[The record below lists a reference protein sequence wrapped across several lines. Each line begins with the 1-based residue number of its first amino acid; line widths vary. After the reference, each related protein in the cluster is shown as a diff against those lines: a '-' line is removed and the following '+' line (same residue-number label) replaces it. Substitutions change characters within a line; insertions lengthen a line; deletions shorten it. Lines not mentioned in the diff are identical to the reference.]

1 VPSVPAWLIS
11 LRLRCAIRR
20 APHLLSATTHA
31 ILAAM
36 HRSDTPTRWSLA
48 SLLLILILI
57 LPVLNVHAA
66 GAPTDA
72 ETPISP
78 TPISPSSLPGI
89 GYYYTVQPTDTLWDI
104 AVAHGISVET
114 LFAANSQIDPKRL
127 LAGQTIFVPA
137 QPAVV
142 PRKPTPAPPVARAP
156 ISTPLPET
164 AAAPAQEAGQTPAPA
179 DAPPPEPAPVDT
191 VTATPE
197 PAPTVEEVAPG
208 PSGWQAEMLE
218 LINGKRIAQGL
229 AALTWSPELARAAQ
243 AHAEDCAQLNRGS
256 HVGSDGANLAARLA
270 RIGYEARTSSE
281 NWANA
286 LSVQR
291 TFGMWW
297 NEPKGRDPHR
307 RNILNSRFT
316 EIGIGV
322 ARGSWGYYFISD
334 FGG

>member
-1 VPSVPAWLIS
+1 
-11 LRLRCAIRR
+11 
-20 APHLLSATTHA
+20 
-31 ILAAM
+31 M

-78 TPISPSSLPGI
+78 TTVSPSSLPGI
-89 GYYYTVQPTDTLWDI
+89 GYDYTVQPTDTLWDI

-114 LFAANSQIDPKRL
+114 LVAANTQVNPKRL
-127 LAGQTIFVPA
+127 MAGQTLFVPA

-142 PRKPTPAPPVARAP
+142 SRKPTPALPVAPAP
-156 ISTPLPET
+156 TTTPLPEAT
-164 AAAPAQEAGQTPAPA
+164 AAPAQDMGQTPAPA
-179 DAPPPEPAPVDT
+179 GAPPPEPAPAD
-191 VTATPE
+191 APQPE
-197 PAPTVEEVAPG
+197 PAPVDTADAGPAPELTPTVEEVAPQ
-208 PSGWQAEMLE
+208 PSGWQAEILE

-229 AALTWSPELARAAQ
+229 AALTWSPELAGAAQ
-243 AHAEDCAQLNRGS
+243 AHADDCAQRNQGS
-256 HVGSDGANLAARLA
+256 HAGSDGAKLAARLA
-270 RIGYEARTSSE
+270 RVGYAARTSSE

-286 LSVQR
+286 QSVQHA
-291 TFGMWW
+291 FGMWW

-307 RNILNSRFT
+307 RNILNPRFT
-316 EIGIGV
+316 ELGIGV
-322 ARGSWGYYFISD
+322 ARGSWGYYFVAD

>member
-1 VPSVPAWLIS
+1 M
-11 LRLRCAIRR
+11 
-20 APHLLSATTHA
+20 THV

-72 ETPISP
+72 QTPISP
-78 TPISPSSLPGI
+78 TTIAPSSLPDV

-104 AVAHGISVET
+104 AAAHGISVET
-114 LFAANSQIDPKRL
+114 LLAANSQIDPKHL
-127 LAGQTIFVPA
+127 LAGQMIFVPA

-142 PRKPTPAPPVARAP
+142 PRKPTPAPPVAP
-156 ISTPLPET
+156 TPTSTPPPET
-164 AAAPAQEAGQTPAPA
+164 TAAPAQDVGQTPAPA

-191 VTATPE
+191 ANATPAPEPTPTPE
-197 PAPTVEEVAPG
+197 PAPPVEQVAVPE
-208 PSGWQAEMLE
+208 PSGWQAELLG
-218 LINGKRIAQGL
+218 LINAKRAAQGL
-229 AALTWSPELARAAQ
+229 GTLTWSPELARAAQ
-243 AHAEDCAQLNRGS
+243 AHAEDCAQRNRGS
-256 HVGSDGANLAARLA
+256 HVGSDGAKLAARLA
-270 RIGYEARTSSE
+270 RIGYAARSISE

-286 LSVQR
+286 KSAQH

-307 RNILNSRFT
+307 RNILNPRFT

-322 ARGSWGYYFISD
+322 ARGSWGYYVIAD
-334 FGG
+334 FGGR

>member
-1 VPSVPAWLIS
+1 
-11 LRLRCAIRR
+11 
-20 APHLLSATTHA
+20 
-31 ILAAM
+31 M

-104 AVAHGISVET
+104 AVAHGISVEA
-114 LFAANSQIDPKRL
+114 LVAANTQVDPKRL
-127 LAGQTIFVPA
+127 QAGQTIFVPA

-142 PRKPTPAPPVARAP
+142 PRKPTSTPAPPVAPTAT
-156 ISTPLPET
+156 STPLPET
-164 AAAPAQEAGQTPAPA
+164 TAPAQEAGQTPAPA
-179 DAPPPEPAPVDT
+179 DAPPPEPAPVD
-191 VTATPE
+191 APPPE
-197 PAPTVEEVAPG
+197 PAPADAPPPEPATVDPAAAPAPEPAPPVEQVVAPE
-208 PSGWQAEMLE
+208 PSGWQAEILE

-243 AHAEDCAQLNRGS
+243 AHAEDCAQRNRGS
-256 HVGSDGANLAARLA
+256 HVGTDGAKLAARLA
-270 RIGYEARTSSE
+270 RIGYAARTSSE

-286 LSVQR
+286 QSVGHA
-291 TFGMWW
+291 FGMWW

-322 ARGSWGYYFISD
+322 AKGSWGYYFIAD
-334 FGG
+334 FGGR